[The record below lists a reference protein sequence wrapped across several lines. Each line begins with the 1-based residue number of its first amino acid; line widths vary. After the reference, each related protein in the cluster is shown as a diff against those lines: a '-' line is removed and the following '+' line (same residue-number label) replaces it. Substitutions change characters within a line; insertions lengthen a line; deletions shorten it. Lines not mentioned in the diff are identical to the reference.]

1 MATATTASPTSI
13 DQVGLTIAGVGE
25 PGEGPDL
32 QVFNPATEEL
42 IATVGS
48 ADGRQTDRAIQ
59 AARTAFDEGP
69 WSRFSPEE
77 RSLALNRLADVL
89 ERHTELLIASVVGEV
104 GTPVTLTEQLQ
115 VATPIRHLRH
125 YADVATTLA
134 EVQLGSHFDPVP
146 SASVVAYRP
155 AGVVAAITA
164 YNYPLLLA
172 ISKIGASLAA
182 GCTVVLLPSG
192 RTPLTTLILGGLL
205 EEAGFPPGT
214 VNVLAG
220 EADVAKQLTESPLI
234 DKVTFTGST
243 TVGRHVMRQAAT
255 GLAGVMLE
263 LGGKS
268 PLIVL
273 PDTDLADIVLPIHM
287 RYSRNA
293 GQGCMS
299 PTRLLVHQGQWDEFL
314 ERSTEAFELIRVG
327 DPWDRS
333 TDVGPLIRP
342 EHRARV
348 EQFVTDACDQG
359 GRIAAGGGRPDTERG
374 WYTNPTLVVGVENSW
389 PIAREEIFGPI
400 GVALPYSTIDEAVAL
415 ANDSEYGLAAY
426 VYGDDTDTALGV
438 AARLRAGTV
447 TVNGGGGLRP
457 DATIGGFKQ
466 SGIGREQGRWGIAEF
481 LEPQHIQWALR

>member
-1 MATATTASPTSI
+1 MATATTAHPASI
-13 DQVGLTIAGVGE
+13 GQAGLTIAGVSE

-42 IATVGS
+42 IATVGT
-48 ADGRQTDRAIQ
+48 ADARQTERAIA
-59 AARTAFDEGP
+59 AARTAFDDGP
-69 WSRFSPEE
+69 WSRFSPQE
-77 RSLALNRLADVL
+77 RSLTLHRLADVL
-89 ERHTELLIASVVGEV
+89 ERHADELVASVVAEV

-115 VATPIRHLRH
+115 VETPIRHLRH
-125 YADVATTLA
+125 YAESATALGDVS
-134 EVQLGSHFDPVP
+134 LGSHFDPVP
-146 SASVVAYRP
+146 SASMVAYRP

-172 ISKIGASLAA
+172 ISKLGASLAA
-182 GCTVVLLPSG
+182 GCTAVLLPSG
-192 RTPLTTLILGGLL
+192 RTPLTTLLLGGLL
-205 EEAGFPPGT
+205 EESGLPAGT

-220 EADVAKQLTESPLI
+220 EADVARQLTESRLI

-273 PDTDLADIVLPIHM
+273 PGTDLADIVLSIHM

-299 PTRLLVHQGQWDEFL
+299 PTRLFVHQGQWDEFL
-314 ERSTEAFELIRVG
+314 ERSKAAFAHITVG

-348 EQFVTDACDQG
+348 EQFVTDACQQG
-359 GRIAAGGGRPDTERG
+359 ARIAAGGGRPETGRG

-400 GVALPYSTIDEAVAL
+400 AVAMPYSNVEEAVGL

-426 VYGDDTDTALGV
+426 VYGDDTEAALAV

-466 SGIGREQGRWGIAEF
+466 SGIGREQGRWGISEF